1 VNRSRSVPPA
11 GTYSAHDTRLWLGW
25 WKEELPVRRVLF
37 FFLSCPFLCLVG
49 IDSHKHTHSRLDTY
63 IFLTLS
69 LSLCLSFTLEFMCT
83 SCLCF
88 LDSSWFHSTLVVCVC
103 VFVSVPPIGNK
114 YLDYLHI
121 DSSYY
126 FLCVFMGR
134 LYESRAWEDK
144 AVRKLIAKGQV
155 AALSKGYDYST
166 PDEGAL
172 HECPICFLY
181 YPTMNTTSC
190 CHANICTDCYL
201 QVRPQPTPG
210 GALKKKTSPTVPC
223 PFCNQLPHHH
233 KTFQIQV
240 VTVTSQELL
249 KQQVQ
254 EQEQEQQW
262 AHLQRLKADQQQ
274 QLQQLQPRERTHSC
288 STSSGT
294 STPTTGLSS
303 SFRDANNNNNNNN
316 NGSQEETFGS
326 CLDQDERV
334 ALFRKR
340 SESVASSNNG
350 GNGGGGGGS
359 TDGNALLTLSSPLM
373 TLQQEVQVIQSIAM
387 TPEERMQLEQEMK
400 NQQLHPLA
408 LKVEMEA
415 EQRRAM
421 NEQRHFQHQQQQ
433 QRTTHRSHQSRD
445 WNSIIN
451 AYFDAQSNDTPPDS
465 TTTTTTSSNDR
476 HGRFTNNNNNNN
488 NNRRRGESINDLM
501 ALEAALVFA
510 MQRGRHRDQMVQ
522 PPQEESGRGGP
533 STGTSTSTATSST
546 DNDTQ
551 SMTNRRLI
559 DLMNRSWAAHPL
571 MAGGAPTRNH
581 PLSTMDRPRAIP
593 RTSSS
598 PPRPNSSTRAT
609 TTTTRT
615 QSLEAVDDTVSWL
628 MQGLSEEEQLA
639 IAIAASLQEQQQQ
652 QQQQEHHV
660 APSSSDDDDDDN
672 DDIDSV
678 EDLGT
683 VDTLIASTV
692 AQHAIEELSSV
703 VNDDPEEVEEVAAI
717 QGATIIESDLD
728 SAALENDDDDDIPL
742 NHETNRDDEE

>member
-1 VNRSRSVPPA
+1 MILGFGWGDGKRSC
-11 GTYSAHDTRLWLGW
+11 LC
-25 WKEELPVRRVLF
+25 EEFYFLLS
-37 FFLSCPFLCLVG
+37 LSCPSLFLVG
-49 IDSHKHTHSRLDTY
+49 IDSHKHTH
-63 IFLTLS
+63 IVLTLS
-69 LSLCLSFTLEFMCT
+69 LSLSLFGIYVHLFVFLGFMA
-83 SCLCF
+83 F
-88 LDSSWFHSTLVVCVC
+88 PFHPCGVC
-103 VFVSVPPIGNK
+103 VSVPPFWEQIPR
-114 YLDYLHI
+114 LRTHRCIVL
-121 DSSYY
+121 
-126 FLCVFMGR
+126 FMCVFMGR

-190 CHANICTDCYL
+190 CHANICTECYL
-201 QVRPQPTPG
+201 QVRPQPSPG
-210 GALKKKTSPTVPC
+210 GALKKKTSSPTVPC

-254 EQEQEQQW
+254 ELEQEQQW
-262 AHLQRLKADQQQ
+262 AHLQRLKADQQHQ
-274 QLQQLQPRERTHSC
+274 QHQQSRERTHSC
-288 STSSGT
+288 STSSGR

-303 SFRDANNNNNNNN
+303 SFRDANNNNN

-359 TDGNALLTLSSPLM
+359 TDGNSLLTLSSPLM

-433 QRTTHRSHQSRD
+433 QQQHRTTHRSHQSRD

-451 AYFDAQSNDTPPDS
+451 AYFDAQSNETTPDS
-465 TTTTTTSSNDR
+465 TTNATTTSSNDR
-476 HGRFTNNNNNNN
+476 HGRFTSSNNNNN

-510 MQRGRHRDQMVQ
+510 MQRGRHRDPMVQ
-522 PPQEESGRGGP
+522 PPQEQSGRGGP
-533 STGTSTSTATSST
+533 STGTSTSTATTSTT

-571 MAGGAPTRNH
+571 MAGGANARNH

-598 PPRPNSSTRAT
+598 PPRPNSSTRATT

-652 QQQQEHHV
+652 QEQHV
-660 APSSSDDDDDDN
+660 APSSSDDDDDD
-672 DDIDSV
+672 IDSV
-678 EDLGT
+678 EDLGN

-703 VNDDPEEVEEVAAI
+703 VNDDPVEVEEVAAI
-717 QGATIIESDLD
+717 QGEEVAAMQGATVIESDFD

-742 NHETNRDDEE
+742 NHDNNRDDEV